1 MLIYKIREYW
11 KLVIFLGVVGPLDAA
26 GPTWINKPIP
36 QWNAEDARQIL
47 TSSPW
52 VKNVIPVQLADLTA
66 QQRRE
71 GGATGGGKGTGF
83 SGIDGGLFSPEK
95 DGPKSAGLQRSTAT
109 LTLRWESAI
118 PVRAAE
124 LKAGEI
130 GAPDW
135 EGDYYAIAV
144 YHVPGLNA
152 GQKLPSAVLK
162 SAALLKR
169 EGKKDLKPSRVEIL
183 QEAGQLSIVVYLFPK
198 SDGITLED
206 HRLDFVAQIGRLSLA
221 QYFFPQEMQFEG
233 KLEL

>member
-1 MLIYKIREYW
+1 MLIYQIRKYR
-11 KLVIFLGVVGPLDAA
+11 KLVIFLGAIRLLDAA
-26 GPTWINKPIP
+26 GPTWINKSIP

-71 GGATGGGKGTGF
+71 AGAPGGGKGTGF

-95 DGPKSAGLQRSTAT
+95 DGPKRPGPQSSTAT

-124 LKAGEI
+124 LKAGEL

-152 GQKLPSAVLK
+152 GQKPPSAVLK

-206 HRLDFVAQIGRLSLA
+206 HRLEFVAQIGRLSLA